1 MPYSVNFKT
10 DVVDY
15 DAGTNIS
22 ADTVEEL
29 KQNITDFV
37 QSGLLDYITH
47 AALRAR
53 EAGRAAKN
61 GTPAPTYHPTPQQV
75 SHAEIVS
82 DHQAVQ
88 NVQQAFPQA
97 QEFGGPVP
105 GFKGQPDEYGNLPA
119 AGQYQSAPPVPQPS
133 VPAGVEFQEG
143 GPNGDL
149 KLFLPFKQNLDFKAL
164 NDALRGAGAR
174 GVKKS
179 DDSGFEKWKRV
190 PRDRQADVVRV
201 VSQFFG

>member
-61 GTPAPTYHPTPQQV
+61 GTPAPQV
-75 SHAEIVS
+75 TEQ
-82 DHQAVQ
+82 QAVQ
-88 NVQQAFPQA
+88 NVQQVFPQA
-97 QEFGGPVP
+97 QEI
-105 GFKGQPDEYGNLPA
+105 QE
-119 AGQYQSAPPVPQPS
+119 QSAPFVAPAPPVPQPS
-133 VPAGVEFQEG
+133 LPSGVEFEQQPDG
-143 GPNGDL
+143 KL
-149 KLFLPFKQNLDFKAL
+149 KIVLPYLADKSKWKEA
-164 NDALRGAGAR
+164 NDAARAAGAR
-174 GVKKS
+174 AVKNADGSWANYKVVTP
-179 DDSGFEKWKRV
+179 DK
-190 PRDRQADVVRV
+190 QADVARALASVL
-201 VSQFFG
+201 G